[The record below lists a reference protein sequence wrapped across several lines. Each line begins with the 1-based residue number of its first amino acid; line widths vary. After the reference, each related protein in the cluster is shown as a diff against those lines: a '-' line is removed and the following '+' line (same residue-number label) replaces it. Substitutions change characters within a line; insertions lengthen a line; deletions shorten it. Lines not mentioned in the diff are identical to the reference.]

1 MLNNINE
8 ITGRGIEFRKDGKW
22 YEVLPH
28 GLMRAVS
35 EESIKSYLVGCI
47 HLGHMIKTKGGVLY
61 VS

>member
-1 MLNNINE
+1 MLNNIKE
-8 ITGRGIEFRKDGKW
+8 ITGHEIEFRKDGKW

-47 HLGHMIKTKGGVLY
+47 HLGYKVRTEGGVLY
-61 VS
+61 VE

>member
-1 MLNNINE
+1 MLNNIKE
-8 ITGRGIEFRKDGKW
+8 ITGRGIEFRKYEKW

-47 HLGHMIKTKGGVLY
+47 HMGYKVRTEGCVLY